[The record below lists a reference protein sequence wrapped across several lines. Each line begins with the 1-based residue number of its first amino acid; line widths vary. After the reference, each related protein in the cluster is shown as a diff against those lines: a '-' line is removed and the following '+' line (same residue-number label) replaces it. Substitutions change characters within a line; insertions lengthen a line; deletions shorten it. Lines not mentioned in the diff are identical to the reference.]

1 MDRIWEIF
9 GEHGWIWWIIV
20 GLVAGAI
27 AKLLMPGRD
36 PGGWIVTIL
45 IGIAGAVLSAIV
57 GDLLGLGNR
66 NDSTSLLSAIVGAL
80 VILIIYRMIATRRR
94 V

>member
-1 MDRIWEIF
+1 MQRIWEIF

-20 GLVAGAI
+20 GLLAGVI
-27 AKLLMPGRD
+27 AKLIMPGRD
-36 PGGWIVTIL
+36 PGGWIVTII
-45 IGIAGAVLSAIV
+45 IGIAGAVLSAFV

-66 NDSTSLLSAIVGAL
+66 GDSTSLLSAIVGAL
-80 VILIIYRMIATRRR
+80 VILIIYRLIATRRR